1 MIEDDV
7 WKSLGGVEKKKDEEE
22 KTNSLNLV
30 DVLGIVDI
38 AEHSKDLVQTLRV
51 GLPYCGHSSLS
62 QTHAQKEKDGL
73 MLKQKRRQSVKQKK
87 GGTKKN
93 EMMSK

>member
-1 MIEDDV
+1 MEII
-7 WKSLGGVEKKKDEEE
+7 GRCGKKKDEEE